1 MNAIMEK
8 KEYIKPEVEV
18 INLEPSQVLATSS
31 IEVKPG
37 ESGSDQL
44 SHGRR
49 GKWGDLW
56 ADDESK

>member
-18 INLEPSQVLATSS
+18 IDLEPSQVLATSS

-37 ESGSDQL
+37 ESGADQL
-44 SHGRR
+44 SNDRR